1 MERTGKTERN
11 TVSVKTVEDLIVEM
25 EPVPPGGRP
34 PSPPALPPASGPSGF
49 PFLQRLLMVGLVLLG
64 FGAGWLAAGLRASLA
79 EKPAAGGRGE
89 TRQDLLADGW
99 VESDQGVF
107 TRRCQGICRKPRLY
121 GGGIID
127 VMEVACLERPCGQ
140 IEATFAAL
148 DGQGR
153 EVEKVVETKIGR
165 QGERLQLVI
174 ESPKPQ
180 ARSLALVDF
189 RAKARVE

>member
-1 MERTGKTERN
+1 MARTGKSERN
-11 TVSVKTVEDLIVEM
+11 PASGKTVEDLIVEM

-34 PSPPALPPASGPSGF
+34 PSPPALPPASEPSRF
-49 PFLQRLLMVGLVLLG
+49 PILQRLLALGLVLLG
-64 FGAGWLAAGLRASLA
+64 FGAGWLAAGLRASFA
-79 EKPAAGGRGE
+79 EKQGAGGRGE
-89 TRQDLLADGW
+89 SRQDLLADGW

-127 VMEVACLERPCGQ
+127 VMEVACLERPCGEIQ
-140 IEATFAAL
+140 ATFAAL

-153 EVEKVVETKIGR
+153 EVDKVVETKIGR

-174 ESPKPQ
+174 ESTKPQ
-180 ARSLALVDF
+180 SRSFALVDF

>member
-1 MERTGKTERN
+1 MARTGKTEKGE
-11 TVSVKTVEDLIVEM
+11 TTIDDLIVEM
-25 EPVPPGGRP
+25 EPVAPGK
-34 PSPPALPPASGPSGF
+34 PPAQRPARF
-49 PFLQRLLMVGLVLLG
+49 PVLQRLLMLGLVLLG

-107 TRRCQGICRKPRLY
+107 TRRCQGICRRPRLY
-121 GGGIID
+121 GGGIVD

-140 IEATFAAL
+140 IEATFAVL
-148 DGQGR
+148 DDQGR
-153 EVEKVVETKIGR
+153 EVDKVVETKTGR

-174 ESPKPQ
+174 ESQKPQ
-180 ARSLALVDF
+180 SRSFALVDF

>member
-1 MERTGKTERN
+1 MARKE
-11 TVSVKTVEDLIVEM
+11 KTVEDLIVEM

-34 PSPPALPPASGPSGF
+34 PSPPALPPASKPSRF
-49 PFLQRLLMVGLVLLG
+49 PFFQRLLVALLVLVG

-79 EKPAAGGRGE
+79 EKQAAGGRGE
-89 TRQDLLADGW
+89 SRQDLLADGW
-99 VESDQGVF
+99 VEADQGVF

-140 IEATFAAL
+140 IQARFDVL
-148 DGQGR
+148 DGMG
-153 EVEKVVETKIGR
+153 KVLETVAIDRPGR

-174 ESPKPQ
+174 ESQKPE
-180 ARSLALVDF
+180 ARSFALQSF
-189 RAKARVE
+189 TARARVE

>member
-1 MERTGKTERN
+1 MARTGKSER
-11 TVSVKTVEDLIVEM
+11 SAESGKTIEDLIVEM

-34 PSPPALPPASGPSGF
+34 PSPPALPPASGPSRF
-49 PFLQRLLMVGLVLLG
+49 PVLQRLLMLALVLVG

-79 EKPAAGGRGE
+79 EKPAGGGRGE
-89 TRQDLLADGW
+89 TRQDLVADGW

-140 IEATFAAL
+140 IQVTFAVL
-148 DGQGR
+148 DGQGKEIGR
-153 EVEKVVETKIGR
+153 VVETRNGR
-165 QGERLQLVI
+165 QGERHQLVI
-174 ESPKPQ
+174 ESDRPE
-180 ARSLALVDF
+180 ARSFALVDF

>member
-1 MERTGKTERN
+1 MARKE
-11 TVSVKTVEDLIVEM
+11 KTVEDLIVEM

-34 PSPPALPPASGPSGF
+34 PALPPASKPARF

-64 FGAGWLAAGLRASLA
+64 FGAGWMAAGLRASLA

-89 TRQDLLADGW
+89 SRQDLLADGW

-127 VMEVACLERPCGQ
+127 VMEVACLERPCGDIQ
-140 IEATFAAL
+140 AKFDVL
-148 DGQGR
+148 DGMGQVLDTVTIDR
-153 EVEKVVETKIGR
+153 PGR
-165 QGERLQLVI
+165 QGERLQLLI
-174 ESPKPQ
+174 ESQKPQ
-180 ARSLALVDF
+180 ARSFVLQSFTA
-189 RAKARVE
+189 RARVE

>member
-1 MERTGKTERN
+1 MARTGKTDRN
-11 TVSVKTVEDLIVEM
+11 PGSGKTVEDLIVEM

-34 PSPPALPPASGPSGF
+34 PSPPALPPASGPARF
-49 PFLQRLLMVGLVLLG
+49 PILQRLLMLALVLLG
-64 FGAGWLAAGLRASLA
+64 FSAGWLAAGLRASLA
-79 EKPAAGGRGE
+79 EKQPVGGRGE
-89 TRQDLLADGW
+89 SRQDLLADGW

-140 IEATFAAL
+140 IQARFDVVDGMGKVL
-148 DGQGR
+148 DTVTLDR
-153 EVEKVVETKIGR
+153 PGR

-174 ESPKPQ
+174 ESDKPQ
-180 ARSLALVDF
+180 ARSFALQSF
-189 RAKARVE
+189 TARARVE

>member
-1 MERTGKTERN
+1 MARTGKSET
-11 TVSVKTVEDLIVEM
+11 TVEDLIVEM
-25 EPVPPGGRP
+25 EPVA
-34 PSPPALPPASGPSGF
+34 PAQRPSGL
-49 PFLQRLLMVGLVLLG
+49 PVLQRLLMLALVLLG
-64 FGAGWLAAGLRASLA
+64 FGAGWLAARLRASLA
-79 EKPAAGGRGE
+79 EKPAGGGRGE
-89 TRQDLLADGW
+89 NRQDLLADGW

-127 VMEVACLERPCGQ
+127 VMEVACLERPCGDIQ
-140 IEATFAAL
+140 VTFAVL

-153 EVEKVVETKIGR
+153 EIDKVVENKNGR

-174 ESPKPQ
+174 ESPKPE
-180 ARSLALVDF
+180 ARSFALVDF

>member
-1 MERTGKTERN
+1 MARTGKSDRTAA
-11 TVSVKTVEDLIVEM
+11 SPKTVEDLIVDM

-34 PSPPALPPASGPSGF
+34 PSPPALPPASGPSRF
-49 PFLQRLLMVGLVLLG
+49 PILQRLLVLGLVLVG
-64 FGAGWLAAGLRASLA
+64 FGAGWMAAGLRASLA

-89 TRQDLLADGW
+89 SRQDLLADGW

-127 VMEVACLERPCGQ
+127 VMEVACLERPCGDIQ
-140 IEATFAAL
+140 VTFAVL
-148 DGQGR
+148 DGQGKEIDR
-153 EVEKVVETKIGR
+153 VVETKNGR

-174 ESPKPQ
+174 ESQKPQ
-180 ARSLALVDF
+180 ARSFVLQSFTA
-189 RAKARVE
+189 RARVE

>member
-1 MERTGKTERN
+1 MARTGKSEPN
-11 TVSVKTVEDLIVEM
+11 AESGKTVDDLIVEM

-34 PSPPALPPASGPSGF
+34 PKPPV
-49 PFLQRLLMVGLVLLG
+49 LQRLLVVVLVLLG
-64 FGAGWLAAGLRASLA
+64 FGAGWAAAGLRASLA
-79 EKPAAGGRGE
+79 EGQRAVGRGE

-107 TRRCQGICRKPRLY
+107 TRRCQGICRRPRLY
-121 GGGIID
+121 GGGIVD

-140 IEATFAAL
+140 IEATFAVL

-153 EVEKVVETKIGR
+153 EVDKVVETKNGR

-174 ESPKPQ
+174 ESTKPQ
-180 ARSLALVDF
+180 SRSFALVDF

>member
-1 MERTGKTERN
+1 MARTGKTER
-11 TVSVKTVEDLIVEM
+11 SAASGKTVEDLIVEM

-34 PSPPALPPASGPSGF
+34 PSPPALPPASGPSRF
-49 PFLQRLLMVGLVLLG
+49 PILQRLLAVGLVLVG
-64 FGAGWLAAGLRASLA
+64 FGAGWMAAGLRASLA
-79 EKPAAGGRGE
+79 EKPAGGGRGE
-89 TRQDLLADGW
+89 SRQDLLADGW

-127 VMEVACLERPCGQ
+127 VMEVACLERPCGEIQ
-140 IEATFAAL
+140 ATFAAL

-153 EVEKVVETKIGR
+153 EVDKVVETKNGR

-174 ESPKPQ
+174 ESTKPQ
-180 ARSLALVDF
+180 SRSFALVDF

>member
-1 MERTGKTERN
+1 MARTGKTERN
-11 TVSVKTVEDLIVEM
+11 PASGKTVEDLIVEM

-34 PSPPALPPASGPSGF
+34 PSPPALPPAQGPSRF
-49 PFLQRLLMVGLVLLG
+49 PPLQRLLILGLVLVG
-64 FGAGWLAAGLRASLA
+64 FGAGWMAAGLRASLA

-89 TRQDLLADGW
+89 SRQDLLADGW

-127 VMEVACLERPCGQ
+127 VMEVACLERPCGDIQ
-140 IEATFAAL
+140 VKFDVL
-148 DGQGR
+148 DGMGQ
-153 EVEKVVETKIGR
+153 VLETVPVDRIGR

-174 ESPKPQ
+174 ESQKPQ
-180 ARSLALVDF
+180 ARSFVLQSFTA
-189 RAKARVE
+189 RARVE